1 MVNEHVD
8 KCFDKLLKHLQEMR
22 NVEKSIRKGKKK
34 SQSKK
39 DQSKKTSGARQVQSH
54 GGLNRVSSFTF
65 HYRT

>member
-1 MVNEHVD
+1 M
-8 KCFDKLLKHLQEMR
+8 LKSPLER
-22 NVEKSIRKGKKK
+22 GKKK

-39 DQSKKTSGARQVQSH
+39 SQHKKTNGARQVQSC